1 MANINPTITT
11 IGNQDGSLKKVTWA
25 FTGADT
31 GLPIKFAEWADRSVQ
46 MSGTWNGATVLWEGS
61 NDGGTTYLPLTDPQG
76 NAITST
82 GTDKLEAVTEI
93 CELAR
98 PRCSAGAVTAVT
110 ISVILRRQ
118 QGIWSK

>member
-11 IGNQDGSLKKVTWA
+11 IGNQDGSIKKVVWA
-25 FTGADT
+25 FTGSDT

-46 MSGTWNGATVLWEGS
+46 MSGTWNAATVLWEGS

-76 NAITST
+76 NSISKTADGI
-82 GTDKLEAVTEI
+82 EAVTEV

-98 PRCSAGAVTAVT
+98 PRVTAGTPTAVT